1 MTRRHLRNIERT
13 DARRVR
19 TVTFHMSA
27 GLINWEQ
34 AFAAVAKAIADT
46 NRRDYVWPDSAET
59 PTSGTETGQDGDE
72 GGREAL

>member
-19 TVTFHMSA
+19 TVTFNLVA
-27 GLINWEQ
+27 NLDEWQRNDW
-34 AFAAVAKAIADT
+34 FAWRNLD
-46 NRRDYVWPDSAET
+46 RRDYVWPDSAET